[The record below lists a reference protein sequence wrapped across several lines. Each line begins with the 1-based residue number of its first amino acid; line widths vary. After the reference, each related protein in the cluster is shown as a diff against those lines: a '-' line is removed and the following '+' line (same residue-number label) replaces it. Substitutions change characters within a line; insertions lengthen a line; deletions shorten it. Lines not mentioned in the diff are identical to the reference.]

1 MRRAYLCPPILSTF
15 YRVTVENVL
24 NSCTS
29 IWFGSS
35 RVPEK
40 KSLQRVVRIAEKI
53 SGTSLPSIQD
63 IAHRRCLSRARNT
76 ILTIQTAIIHLID
89 VNHQSILPSDY
100 ILFYCFAYCT
110 FCTTKVRVCF
120 PLKQSFVFELAQTQN
135 VLFHWCNTVDI
146 DTVLCCIDRLSVT
159 FFPLGSYPIALFG
172 IKTWTRGLFI
182 QVSQQTQ

>member
-15 YRVTVENVL
+15 YRVTVEIVL
-24 NSCTS
+24 TSCTS

-63 IAHRRCLSRARNT
+63 IPHRRCLSRARNT
-76 ILTIQTAIIHLID
+76 IPTIQIAIIHLID

-100 ILFYCFAYCT
+100 IFFYCFAWTAFTYFFKNCCLLLNLP
-110 FCTTKVRVCF
+110 FIQFSV
-120 PLKQSFVFELAQTQN
+120 PLKWEFAFLWN
-135 VLFHWCNTVDI
+135 KVLSLSIH
-146 DTVLCCIDRLSVT
+146 RLKMFYST
-159 FFPLGSYPIALFG
+159 DATL
-172 IKTWTRGLFI
+172 
-182 QVSQQTQ
+182 